1 MKRLNKKILL
11 SVVALVA
18 CLFVSV
24 AFTACFNDSSE
35 PDEERTVTVT
45 FDAGRGTIFGERFY
59 EIKVS
64 EDSIVSE
71 PSKAPV
77 GEEGYLFVG
86 WNETGDERDAMW
98 NFAAD
103 KVTGDITLHAVWARA
118 HAVVFDANGGTFA
131 GGENSYSVKVAQNA
145 KLTAPEITPPND
157 NLVLKGWYYGSTKWD
172 FSSALVRSDIV
183 LSAAWGF
190 TEAIEKALEPFN
202 YREWGDGSCMI
213 VGLKDKNAT
222 ELVVPEI
229 VSDIVD
235 DAFKNCTGIVSVKIA
250 DSVTSIGRSAF
261 EGCSA
266 LKNVTLP
273 ADLQTLNG
281 SAFADCTALEEIL
294 LPETLTSL
302 GGSAFDGCVA
312 LQTIDLPAGITRIE
326 SATFRDCSAL
336 TSVEMKGDITVID
349 QYAFS
354 GCERL
359 SEFSISATV
368 TKIGD
373 HAFENCK
380 SLTSV
385 TIPAACKKVGW
396 YAFTNC
402 EKLESADLNCAIIDD
417 GAFSGCESLA
427 VVTLGSSV
435 KSIESGAF
443 EKCGLT
449 SLKIPDSVTTL
460 EFAAFGS
467 CEQLESADIGNGI
480 TELSWNLFSGCSALR
495 TVTTRGVLTEIGQ
508 KTFADCVSL
517 ISYTIPATVTKVGGY
532 AFSGCVRLVE
542 IYNLS
547 QASVTGA
554 GFESY
559 CKVHT
564 DANEA
569 SVIDY
574 NQSEKLAFFT
584 GKASGDGKEWNYLLD
599 YFGDGEYLTL
609 PDDYNGENYTIFD
622 YALSGR
628 KNLKSV
634 TFSKGV
640 KKIGKNVLLGSDNVT
655 ELVAAPDV
663 AAYYSAGNCIIEKAG
678 DKFVLGCRTS
688 VIPDGVKAIGANV
701 FCENANIVNPSF
713 EIPDSVTQ
721 IEQGAFDGCEGLIR
735 TAENYIQYVDKW
747 AIAFIYYERVEMFD
761 LVLDD
766 GTVGIAESA
775 MQISYVGRNRISS
788 FMCNPE
794 LKYICDY
801 AFYGCGSMT
810 SVTLNDGLISLGHG
824 AFSLCDSL
832 SEIDIP
838 DSVGSIGAAAFM
850 NCNALTYVKL
860 PSGLKTIEHQ
870 MFDGCAAL
878 KSVVI
883 PSSVRELEHLVFKNT
898 TTAVVY
904 FEGTAEQWAAVK
916 IDNDSTPFAVRYY
929 SETENAGFWH
939 YGADG
944 KPVLW

>member
-103 KVTGDITLHAVWARA
+103 KVTGDITLHAVWARE
-118 HAVVFDANGGTFA
+118 HTVVFDANGGTFA

-145 KLTAPEITPPND
+145 KLTAPAITPPND

-385 TIPAACKKVGW
+385 TIPAACKIVGW

-788 FMCNPE
+788 FTCNPE

-824 AFSLCDSL
+824 AFSSCDSL
-832 SEIDIP
+832 LEIDIP

-850 NCNALTYVKL
+850 NCNALTYAKL
-860 PSGLKTIEHQ
+860 PKGLKTVDYQ

-878 KSVVI
+878 ETVVI
-883 PSSVRELEHLVFKNT
+883 PASVSYLKHDVFGNCAK
-898 TTAVVY
+898 AVVY
-904 FEGTAEQWAAVK
+904 FEGTSEQWAAVRK
-916 IDNDSTPFAVRYY
+916 DNGNTVLAVRYY

>member
-103 KVTGDITLHAVWARA
+103 KVTGDITLHAVWARE
-118 HAVVFDANGGTFA
+118 HTVVFDANGGTFA

-145 KLTAPEITPPND
+145 KLTAPAITPPND

-385 TIPAACKKVGW
+385 TIPAACKIVGW

-788 FMCNPE
+788 FKCNPE

-824 AFSLCDSL
+824 AFSSCDSL
-832 SEIDIP
+832 LEIDIP

-860 PSGLKTIEHQ
+860 PSGLKTIEYQ

-878 KSVVI
+878 ETVVI
-883 PSSVRELEHLVFKNT
+883 PASVSHLKHDVFGNCAK
-898 TTAVVY
+898 AVVY
-904 FEGTAEQWAAVK
+904 FEGTSEQWAAVRK
-916 IDNDSTPFAVRYY
+916 DNGNTVLAVRYY